1 MKKLIAVT
9 GAFGYIGKYI
19 TRLLLSEGEQVV
31 TLTNKPA
38 TLSTFGDQVKAYP
51 LDFSHIESLTGSL
64 TGVDTLF
71 NTYWVRFNYKDT
83 TYERAIQNSQIL
95 FQAAKLAGVKRIIHI
110 SITNPNLE
118 SPLPYF
124 RGKAVIE
131 QFLKQSDFNYTIIRP
146 TVVFGIEDI
155 LINNIA
161 YLLRHWPVFAIPGSG
176 NYRLQ
181 PIYVE
186 DLARIA
192 VQARQSSQNQVIDAV
207 GPDILSFKALV
218 RLIAQ
223 AVISHAWI
231 IHVPPDLCLL
241 LSQVVGVLLNDVLL
255 TRDEVK
261 GLMAE
266 LLISN
271 QIPTAQ
277 TSIRDWLAANAETCG
292 AAYASELH
300 RHY

>member
-1 MKKLIAVT
+1 MSRLIAVT

-19 TRLLLSEGEQVV
+19 TRLLMSEGEQVV

-38 TLSTFGDQVKAYP
+38 TLSAFGDQVKAFP

-71 NTYWVRFNYKDT
+71 NTYWVRFNYKET

-95 FQAAKLAGVKRIIHI
+95 FQAAALAGVKRIIHI
-110 SITNPNLE
+110 SITNPSLE

-155 LINNIA
+155 LVNNIA

-192 VQARQSSQNQVIDAV
+192 VQARQTSQNQVIDAV
-207 GPDILSFKALV
+207 GPDVLSFKALV

-223 AVISHAWI
+223 AVNSHAWI
-231 IHVPPDLCLL
+231 IHVPSELGLF
-241 LSQVVGVLLNDVLL
+241 LSQVVGVLLNDVIL

-271 QIPTAQ
+271 QTPTGQ

-292 AAYASELH
+292 AAYASELQ

>member
-1 MKKLIAVT
+1 
-9 GAFGYIGKYI
+9 
-19 TRLLLSEGEQVV
+19 
-31 TLTNKPA
+31 
-38 TLSTFGDQVKAYP
+38 
-51 LDFSHIESLTGSL
+51 
-64 TGVDTLF
+64 
-71 NTYWVRFNYKDT
+71 VRFNYKDT

-95 FQAAKLAGVKRIIHI
+95 FQAAQLAGVKRIIHI
-110 SITNPNLE
+110 SITNPSLE

-124 RGKAVIE
+124 RGKAVVE

-192 VQARQSSQNQVIDAV
+192 VQAIQSIQNQVIDAV

-223 AVISHAWI
+223 AVNSHTWI
-231 IHVPPDLCLL
+231 IHVPRSGLL
-241 LSQVVGVLLNDVLL
+241 LSWSDCL
-255 TRDEVK
+255 TTLCVMKQHD
-261 GLMAE
+261 G
-266 LLISN
+266 
-271 QIPTAQ
+271 
-277 TSIRDWLAANAETCG
+277 
-292 AAYASELH
+292 
-300 RHY
+300 